1 MLPHHAVNFT
11 VICCPLTAQT
21 VLRLLTFSLAAL
33 VSYYCALSHL
43 SVSLLS
49 VLFPELACVW
59 QRFSLLSL
67 PQSSASAEQSS
78 PWHPC
83 RLGAGGC
90 RSRSCTLLPPAGF
103 VSLKFILIFLENQA
117 LLTSLA
123 PAWVVFDILECPRYS
138 LKPSSHIFPHC
149 RGPGIPTRLSPRRDQ
164 CDLPPPVLWKLPQKA
179 FFMATGRA
187 SLFLL
192 PLTGGQT
199 PVGNSSRRKLPAFPP
214 CLLGWLRRVW
224 A

>member
-1 MLPHHAVNFT
+1 MSSGSRRV
-11 VICCPLTAQT
+11 
-21 VLRLLTFSLAAL
+21 
-33 VSYYCALSHL
+33 
-43 SVSLLS
+43 
-49 VLFPELACVW
+49 PEQIL
-59 QRFSLLSL
+59 
-67 PQSSASAEQSS
+67 
-78 PWHPC
+78 H
-83 RLGAGGC
+83 
-90 RSRSCTLLPPAGF
+90 PPASSRLCKSKVHLDF
-103 VSLKFILIFLENQA
+103 FLENQA

-123 PAWVVFDILECPRYS
+123 PAWVLFDILECPRYS